1 MTRLRFVHAADLH
14 LDSPFTGLQ
23 TVVPDIAAHLREA
36 TFAAY
41 DAIVDACISERVDAL
56 LIAGDIYDGA
66 DRSLRAQLKFVE
78 GLQRIDA
85 AGIRSFVCHGNH
97 DPLDGWE
104 ARLTLPPGCHRFG
117 PRAER
122 VPFDPE
128 DPDRALICGISY
140 PKRDVR
146 ENLIGQFERCD
157 PGIFAIGLVHC
168 NVGGNTE
175 HEAYAPCTLD
185 DLKATGI
192 DYWALGHIHTRQVLH
207 EADPTVVYPGNPQ
220 GRHAKET
227 GARGAYLVDVSD
239 SRQIRLE
246 FFPADTVRW
255 ECVEVSIDGLET
267 EQHLLDIIQKR
278 SGQAVNDADGRHL
291 VYRIIVGGRG
301 PLHHAVRRSGF
312 ADDLHDRV
320 NDSYSGQTPFAWCE
334 RVDVSTTV
342 PFDREDRRQ
351 ASDFIGDLL
360 RLIDQVRDDDDLLP
374 QVAAKLEPLFH
385 HGRAK
390 RYLRQLPT
398 IEELRSLLTEAETR
412 CLRELVEA

>member
-1 MTRLRFVHAADLH
+1 VSRLRFVHAADLH

-23 TVVPDIAAHLREA
+23 SVVPEIAAYLREA

-41 DAIVDACISERVDAL
+41 DAIVDTCISERVDAL
-56 LIAGDIYDGA
+56 LIAGDVYDGA
-66 DRSLRAQLKFVE
+66 DRSLRAQLKFVD

-104 ARLTLPPGCHRFG
+104 ARLNLPPGCHRFG
-117 PRAER
+117 ADVEQ
-122 VPFDPE
+122 VPLDVADPG
-128 DPDRALICGISY
+128 RALICGISY

-146 ENLIGQFERCD
+146 ENLIPRFGRCD
-157 PGIFAIGLVHC
+157 PDVFAIGLLHT
-168 NVGGNTE
+168 NVGGNME

-220 GRHAKET
+220 GRHAKEV
-227 GARGAYLVDVSD
+227 GARGVYLADVSD
-239 SRQIRLE
+239 SGQVRLE
-246 FFPADTVRW
+246 FRPADSVRW
-255 ECVEVSIDGLET
+255 ESVEISIDGLET
-267 EQHLLDIIQKR
+267 EQDLLDVVQKR
-278 SGQAVNDADGRHL
+278 SSEAVDEADSRHL
-291 VYRIIVGGRG
+291 IYRITIEGRG
-301 PLHHAVRRSGF
+301 PVHHAVRRPGF

-334 RVDVSTTV
+334 RVEVSTTV

-360 RLIDQVRDDDDLLP
+360 RLVDQLRDDDDLLHRMT
-374 QVAAKLEPLFH
+374 VELEPMFH

-412 CLRELVEA
+412 CLRELIEA

>member
-23 TVVPDIAAHLREA
+23 SLAPEIAAYVREA

-41 DAIVDACISERVDAL
+41 DAIIDLCLREKVDAL
-56 LIAGDIYDGA
+56 LVAGDIYDGA
-66 DRSLRAQLKFVE
+66 DRSLRAQLKFID
-78 GLQRIDA
+78 GLKRLDE

-104 ARLTLPPGCHRFG
+104 ARLALPPGCHRFG
-117 PRAER
+117 PAVER
-122 VPFDPE
+122 IPFDPT
-128 DPDRALICGISY
+128 DPGRALICGISY

-146 ENLIGQFERCD
+146 ENLIPRFGRCD
-157 PGIFAIGLVHC
+157 PDVFAIGLLHT

-175 HEAYAPCTLD
+175 HEAYAPCSLD

-220 GRHAKET
+220 GRHMKET
-227 GARGAYLVDVSD
+227 GARGVYLVDVSD
-239 SRQIRLE
+239 SGQITPE
-246 FFPADTVRW
+246 FCSVDSVRW
-255 ECVEVSIDGLET
+255 ECLETSIDNLET
-267 EQHLLDIIQKR
+267 EQELLDLVQKR
-278 SGQAVNDADGRHL
+278 SSDAVNEADGRHL
-291 VYRIIVGGRG
+291 LYRTVIVGRG
-301 PLHHAVRRSGF
+301 PLHHAVRRSRF
-312 ADDLHDRV
+312 AEDLCDQTNEWH
-320 NDSYSGQTPFAWCE
+320 SGETPFAWCE

-351 ASDFIGDLL
+351 ARDFMGDLL
-360 RLIDQVRDDDDLLP
+360 RLVDQVRDDDDLLDEI
-374 QVAAKLEPLFH
+374 ATELEPLFH

-390 RYLRQLPT
+390 RYLRQLPA

-412 CLRELVEA
+412 CLRELSEG